1 MKKISD
7 LEFEEAIVKYGG
19 LIYYF
24 SQKYFLKGFDKEDLQ
39 QEFRMVLFN
48 CMQYYN
54 PKDSKA
60 SFLTYYTQSIRNF
73 ITNELLS
80 RRQKLEYF
88 YVEEAYM
95 SYLTGKDNIEAMILI
110 VEIEKN
116 ISEHMKTIPLG
127 KYFLRI
133 AYGETQIKIAKE
145 LNVSS
150 QYISF
155 MYLKAMKE
163 VQELFEEHI
172 KAYNAIKLKYNLE
185 VDLFTQNKDIIKKEL
200 EKNGI

>member
-1 MKKISD
+1 
-7 LEFEEAIVKYGG
+7 
-19 LIYYF
+19 
-24 SQKYFLKGFDKEDLQ
+24 
-39 QEFRMVLFN
+39 
-48 CMQYYN
+48 
-54 PKDSKA
+54 
-60 SFLTYYTQSIRNF
+60 
-73 ITNELLS
+73 
-80 RRQKLEYF
+80 
-88 YVEEAYM
+88 M
-95 SYLTGKDNIEAMILI
+95 SYLTGKDNIEAMTLI

-116 ISEHMKTIPLG
+116 ISEHMQTMPLG